1 VLTILSGLQECKNS
15 LRGSST
21 SERLGTL
28 HPLPDPR
35 DDLVLEV
42 AAHGRCDRI
51 VTFKTRDFAGSERFG
66 INAETPD
73 AFLRFLGI
81 KP

>member
-1 VLTILSGLQECKNS
+1 
-15 LRGSST
+15 
-21 SERLGTL
+21 
-28 HPLPDPR
+28 LPDPR